1 MVMLT
6 NLLLEKER
14 ANRLPEELEALY
26 HMGQFEKRG
35 FDKVNFM
42 KFFEVGHKEVVVND
56 TMTKKGEVVEE
67 LRYVIKGNVEVGDGL
82 ATINQGFIGELSF
95 LVYAM
100 DFVENEE
107 DQPSMTVVASA
118 DTTARGRVIMWVW
131 DSRKLAAAFKKDKM
145 LSNAFGAYCNHD
157 LRLKLLGSN
166 ETKTKVVPRNLG
178 MNRKMTVAIQ
188 PKASQ
193 KSP

>member
-1 MVMLT
+1 M
-6 NLLLEKER
+6 
-14 ANRLPEELEALY
+14 
-26 HMGQFEKRG
+26 
-35 FDKVNFM
+35 
-42 KFFEVGHKEVVVND
+42 
-56 TMTKKGEVVEE
+56 
-67 LRYVIKGNVEVGDGL
+67 GDGL

-107 DQPSMTVVASA
+107 DQPSLTVVASA

-131 DSRKLAAAFKKDKM
+131 DDRKLATAFKNDKM

-166 ETKTKVVPRNLG
+166 ETKAKILPRNLG
-178 MNRKMTVAIQ
+178 MNRQMTVSRQ
-188 PKASQ
+188 PKAPQQ
-193 KSP
+193 KNEQN

>member
-26 HMGQFEKRG
+26 HSGQFEKRG

-42 KFFEVGHKEVVVND
+42 KFFELGHKEVVVND
-56 TMTKKGEVVEE
+56 TMTKQGEVVEE

-107 DQPSMTVVASA
+107 DQPAMTVVASA
-118 DTTARGRVIMWVW
+118 DTTARGRVTMWVW
-131 DSRKLAAAFKKDKM
+131 DDRKLAAAFKKDKT

-166 ETKTKVVPRNLG
+166 NETKAKVVPRNLG
-178 MNRKMTVAIQ
+178 MNR
-188 PKASQ
+188 
-193 KSP
+193 